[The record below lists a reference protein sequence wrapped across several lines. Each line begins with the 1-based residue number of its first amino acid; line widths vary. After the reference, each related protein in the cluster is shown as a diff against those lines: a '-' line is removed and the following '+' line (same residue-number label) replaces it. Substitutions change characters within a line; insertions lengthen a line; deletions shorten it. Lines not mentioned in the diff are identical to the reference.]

1 MHKTKSDHA
10 RVCAIYH
17 VKYDH
22 ARFGLLSRETLK
34 KKKVKLTQST
44 ALEQERC
51 DPRSEAG
58 VRSTP

>member
-17 VKYDH
+17 VKSDH

-34 KKKVKLTQST
+34 KKKKKT
-44 ALEQERC
+44 
-51 DPRSEAG
+51 
-58 VRSTP
+58 